1 MIPVFNSLII
11 FFLFTSIYSVLAT
24 DLFSGNRRS
33 RAVAAVAAGAAGETI
48 VFVVAVSSLI
58 FAVVVQVGG
67 GVLVSSSLVGVR

>member
-33 RAVAAVAAGAAGETI
+33 RAVAAGAAGETI

-67 GVLVSSSLVGVR
+67 GILVSISLVAVR